1 MSEKREARRWF
12 RRPYYGTGRRMST
25 RKQVF
30 LWVVTVLLA
39 LWLIGPV
46 LWIVDASFQL
56 DNELFSVPPHWIPQ
70 NPTLQNYQYIIT
82 RVPPPAYAFEVGVQM
97 GHKASGEAL
106 SAIPALKNSFIV
118 SIATMVF
125 CTAFS
130 VLAAYAYS
138 RLRFPGRN
146 FTFGFIM
153 LSRLIPPI
161 AVAIPFFVII
171 DRLHLLDTHLALILV
186 YLAFTLPFTIWFMTK
201 YFDFMPPDLEDAA
214 LVDGCTRLQCLI
226 KVVIPVVAP
235 GIAATGAFAFMNAY
249 SEFLFAVLLTKTMAS
264 KTVPVVLSAAAI
276 NFDVS
281 YALASTAVVLAII
294 PPVLFALI
302 FRRYIT
308 SGLSMAFGK

>member
-1 MSEKREARRWF
+1 
-12 RRPYYGTGRRMST
+12 
-25 RKQVF
+25 
-30 LWVVTVLLA
+30 
-39 LWLIGPV
+39 
-46 LWIVDASFQL
+46 
-56 DNELFSVPPHWIPQ
+56 
-70 NPTLQNYQYIIT
+70 
-82 RVPPPAYAFEVGVQM
+82 M

-106 SAIPALKNSFIV
+106 AAMPALKNSFIV
-118 SIATMVF
+118 SIITTIV
-125 CTAFS
+125 CVIFS

-138 RLRFPGRN
+138 RLKFEGRN
-146 FTFGFIM
+146 LTFTFIM
-153 LSRLIPPI
+153 LSRLIPAI

-171 DRLHLLDTHLALILV
+171 DRLHLLDTYWALILI

-201 YFDFMPPDLEDAA
+201 YFDFMAQDLEDAA
-214 LVDGCTRLQCLI
+214 MVDGCTRLQCLI

-235 GIAATGAFAFMNAY
+235 GIAATAAFAFMNAY

-294 PPVLFALI
+294 PPILFALV
-302 FRRYIT
+302 FRKYIT

>member
-1 MSEKREARRWF
+1 MGMSRRKRI
-12 RRPYYGTGRRMST
+12 
-25 RKQVF
+25 F
-30 LWVVTVLLA
+30 LYVVSVILA

-46 LWIVDASFQL
+46 LWLVDASFQL
-56 DNELFSVPPHWIPQ
+56 DNEIFSVPPHWIPQ
-70 NPTLQNYQYIIT
+70 NPTLDNYKYIIT
-82 RVPPPAYAFEVGVQM
+82 RVPPPPYEFKVGSQM

-106 SAIPALKNSFIV
+106 AAIPALKNSFIV
-118 SIATMVF
+118 STTTMFLCVII
-125 CTAFS
+125 S
-130 VLAAYAYS
+130 VLAAYAFS
-138 RLRFPGRN
+138 RLKFVGRDIN
-146 FTFGFIM
+146 FGFIM
-153 LSRLIPPI
+153 LSRLIPAI
-161 AVAIPFFVII
+161 AVAIPFYVIV
-171 DRLHLLDTHLALILV
+171 DRLHLLDTYLALILV

-214 LVDGCTRLQCLI
+214 MVDGCTRFQCLT
-226 KVVIPVVAP
+226 KVVVPVVAP

-294 PPVLFALI
+294 PPIIFALV
-302 FRRYIT
+302 FRNYIT

>member
-1 MSEKREARRWF
+1 MRKQRWMRNRF
-12 RRPYYGTGRRMST
+12 RRERYPAGRRMST
-25 RKQVF
+25 GKRLF
-30 LWVVTVLLA
+30 LYLVSALLA

-46 LWIVDASFQL
+46 LWIVDASFQF
-56 DNELFSVPPHWIPQ
+56 DNELFSIPPHWIPN
-70 NPTLQNYQYIIT
+70 NPTTQNYQYILT
-82 RVPPPAYAFEVGVQM
+82 RVAPPAHAFEVGVQM

-106 SAIPALKNSFIV
+106 AAIPALKNSFIGAT
-118 SIATMVF
+118 ATMVLNV
-125 CTAFS
+125 TIS
-130 VLAAYAYS
+130 VLAAYTFS
-138 RLRFPGRN
+138 RLKFVGRN
-146 FTFGFIM
+146 LSFGFIM
-153 LSRLIPPI
+153 VSRLIPAI
-161 AVAIPFFVII
+161 AIAIPFFVII
-171 DRLHLLDTHLALILV
+171 DRLRLLDTYWALILV

-201 YFDFMPPDLEDAA
+201 YFEFMPPDLEDAA
-214 LVDGCTRLQCLI
+214 LVDGCNRLQCLVR
-226 KVVIPVVAP
+226 VVIPVVAP

-294 PPVLFALI
+294 PPILFALV

>member
-1 MSEKREARRWF
+1 M
-12 RRPYYGTGRRMST
+12 RMSR
-25 RKQVF
+25 RKRIF
-30 LWVVTVLLA
+30 LYVVTVILA

-46 LWIVDASFQL
+46 LWLFDASFQL

-70 NPTLQNYQYIIT
+70 NPTLDNYKYIIT
-82 RVPPPAYAFEVGVQM
+82 RIPPPPYEFKVGIQM

-106 SAIPALKNSFIV
+106 AAIPALKNSFIV
-118 SIATMVF
+118 STATMILCVII
-125 CTAFS
+125 S
-130 VLAAYAYS
+130 VLAAYAFS
-138 RLRFPGRN
+138 RLKFVGRDIS
-146 FTFGFIM
+146 FGFIM
-153 LSRLIPPI
+153 LSRLIPAI
-161 AVAIPFFVII
+161 AVAIPFYVVI
-171 DRLHLLDTHLALILV
+171 DRMHLLDTYLALILV

-201 YFDFMPPDLEDAA
+201 YFDFMPPELEDAA
-214 LVDGCTRLQCLI
+214 MVDGCTRFQTLT

-294 PPVLFALI
+294 PPIAFALI
-302 FRRYIT
+302 FRNYIT

>member
-1 MSEKREARRWF
+1 M
-12 RRPYYGTGRRMST
+12 RMSI
-25 RKQVF
+25 RKRVF
-30 LWVVTVLLA
+30 LYVMSVILA
-39 LWLIGPV
+39 IWLIGPI

-56 DNELFSVPPHWIPQ
+56 DNELFSIPPHWIPH
-70 NPTLQNYQYIIT
+70 NPTLDNYKYIIT
-82 RVPPPAYAFEVGVQM
+82 RIPSPAYDYDPGEITM

-106 SAIPALKNSFIV
+106 AAIPALKNSFIV
-118 SIATMVF
+118 SVATMVLNV
-125 CTAFS
+125 AIS
-130 VLAAYAYS
+130 VLAAYAFS
-138 RLRFPGRN
+138 RLKFTGRN
-146 FTFGFIM
+146 LSFSFIM
-153 LSRLIPPI
+153 LSRLIPAI
-161 AVAIPFFVII
+161 AIAIPFFVII
-171 DRLHLLDTHLALILV
+171 DRLHLLDTYLALILV

-214 LVDGCTRLQCLI
+214 LVDGCTRLQCLT

-281 YALASTAVVLAII
+281 YALASTAVVLAIV
-294 PPVLFALI
+294 PPIIFALI
-302 FRRYIT
+302 FRNYVT

>member
-1 MSEKREARRWF
+1 MKVKGWHMLSKRPNTAS
-12 RRPYYGTGRRMST
+12 GRRTSAA
-25 RKQVF
+25 KQVF
-30 LWVVTVLLA
+30 LWVVSILLGI
-39 LWLIGPV
+39 WLIGPV

-56 DNELFSVPPHWIPQ
+56 DNEIFSKPPHWIPQ
-70 NPTLQNYQYIIT
+70 NPTLDNYKYIIT
-82 RVPPPAYAFEVGVQM
+82 RVPPPAYALGESAQM

-106 SAIPALKNSFIV
+106 AAMPALKNSFIV
-118 SIATMVF
+118 SIITTIV
-125 CTAFS
+125 CVIFS

-138 RLRFPGRN
+138 RLKFEGRN
-146 FTFGFIM
+146 LSFTFIM
-153 LSRLIPPI
+153 LSRLIPAI

-171 DRLHLLDTHLALILV
+171 DRLHLLDTYWALILI

-201 YFDFMPPDLEDAA
+201 YFDFMAQDLEDAA
-214 LVDGCTRLQCLI
+214 MVDGCTRLQCLI

-235 GIAATGAFAFMNAY
+235 GIAATAAFAFMNAY

-294 PPVLFALI
+294 PPILFALV
-302 FRRYIT
+302 FRKYIT

>member
-1 MSEKREARRWF
+1 MSRRKRI
-12 RRPYYGTGRRMST
+12 
-25 RKQVF
+25 F
-30 LWVVTVLLA
+30 LYVVTVILA

-46 LWIVDASFQL
+46 LWLFDASFQL

-70 NPTLQNYQYIIT
+70 NPTLDNYKYIIT
-82 RVPPPAYAFEVGVQM
+82 RIPPPPYEFKVGIQM

-106 SAIPALKNSFIV
+106 AAIPALKNSFIV
-118 SIATMVF
+118 STATMILCVII
-125 CTAFS
+125 S
-130 VLAAYAYS
+130 VLAAYAFS
-138 RLRFPGRN
+138 RLKFVGRDIS
-146 FTFGFIM
+146 FGFIM
-153 LSRLIPPI
+153 LSRLIPAI
-161 AVAIPFFVII
+161 AVAIPFYVVI
-171 DRLHLLDTHLALILV
+171 DRMHLLDTYLALILV

-201 YFDFMPPDLEDAA
+201 YFDFMPPELEDAA
-214 LVDGCTRLQCLI
+214 MVDGCTRFQTLT

-294 PPVLFALI
+294 PPIAFALI
-302 FRRYIT
+302 FRNYIT